1 MGEAKRRKA
10 ILGERYGSPETSNRF
25 YAKAPK
31 LLPDY
36 GTHYVET
43 VGRVP
48 MTCHIANAQI
58 LIPQGASEANINWK
72 VGGYMATLIVTPEF
86 AASYQ
91 RDPSPMLRIV
101 PDPEDAYVTSLGE
114 TVVPFKLAVEGASL
128 ALALD

>member
-10 ILGERYGSPETSNRF
+10 ILGERYGSRETAKNYRF
-25 YAKAPK
+25 NALAPK
-31 LLPDY
+31 LRPDY

-43 VGRVP
+43 VGRMP
-48 MTCHIANAQI
+48 MICHIANAQI
-58 LIPQGASEANINWK
+58 LIPQGASEANINWN

-86 AASYQ
+86 ALSYQ

-114 TVVPFKLAVEGASL
+114 RVVPFKLAVEDDA
-128 ALALD
+128 